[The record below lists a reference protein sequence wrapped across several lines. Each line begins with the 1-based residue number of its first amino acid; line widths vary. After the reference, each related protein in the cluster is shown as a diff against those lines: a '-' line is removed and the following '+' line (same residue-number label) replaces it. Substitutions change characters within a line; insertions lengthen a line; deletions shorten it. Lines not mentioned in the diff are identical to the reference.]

1 MGNGVQT
8 QEEKFEQI
16 IPDYYTQK
24 YGQNIARFR
33 AGL

>member
-1 MGNGVQT
+1 MGSGVQT
-8 QEEKFEQI
+8 QKEKLEQI

-33 AGL
+33 DG